1 MARKLGV
8 LGLALFMGVV
18 AFTLG
23 VASASSGI
31 TAPLAITV
39 IEHPDHDKVID
50 VGKKGDSTGDI
61 FTFHNDLYD
70 ETDTDVV
77 GADSGQCTRMSPK
90 EGTWECWW
98 SITLADGI
106 ITAEGPYSDS
116 ASSWSYAVTGG
127 TGMYENVRGS
137 MLETMTPSGE
147 RFVLAYSLIP

>member
-39 IEHPDHDKVID
+39 IEHPDHYKVID

-61 FTFHNDLYD
+61 FTFHNDL
-70 ETDTDVV
+70 T
-77 GADSGQCTRMSPK
+77 TRRTRTSWAPIP
-90 EGTWECWW
+90 G
-98 SITLADGI
+98 
-106 ITAEGPYSDS
+106 S
-116 ASSWSYAVTGG
+116 APG
-127 TGMYENVRGS
+127 
-137 MLETMTPSGE
+137 
-147 RFVLAYSLIP
+147 